1 MFWLIVGRS
10 KYWIPWLRFVDSLFL
25 PWVCPDLIVAG
36 LVGYGG
42 TGKDTMLA
50 SGLMV
55 QKV

>member
-1 MFWLIVGRS
+1 VFWLIVGLS
-10 KYWIPWLRFVDSLFL
+10 KYWIPWLRFLDSLFL